1 MSIQK
6 AETGGKEFQIQIF
19 QTTACDHLRSPEK
32 IDTHSGAI
40 FQSPFVNAIGF
51 IFLLSVV

>member
-6 AETGGKEFQIQIF
+6 AETGEKEFQIQIF
-19 QTTACDHLRSPEK
+19 QTTACDLLRSPEK
-32 IDTHSGAI
+32 IDTHSVAI
-40 FQSPFVNAIGF
+40 FQSPFANVIRF